1 MRLLSIMSMNVPSTL
16 VATFLLTCLA
26 TTSVAHA
33 QAKGSHQ
40 GAGQRSS
47 QRIQS
52 PPHQVALVELYTSEG
67 CSSCPPAD
75 HWMSA
80 LKTDKRL
87 WTTLVP
93 VAFHVDYW
101 DYIGWPDRFASPEY
115 SSRHRDYHR
124 HAGLRSVYTPGFLV
138 RGEEWRGWFRYP
150 TLNLD
155 KPPAAGV
162 ITIDIAADDKRINAR
177 YDAKSSQ
184 ALELHIAVLGFDIKT
199 DVRAGEND
207 GRVLEHDFVVLGYQR
222 AAMTDNESHHL
233 ASTSMPELVENPQR
247 RALAAWIT
255 RLGHPAPI
263 QAAGGWLTN

>member
-1 MRLLSIMSMNVPSTL
+1 MRLLSIMPMNVPSTL
-16 VATFLLTCLA
+16 VATLLLTCLG
-26 TTSVAHA
+26 TTSVAYA
-33 QAKGSHQ
+33 QNQSQSQ
-40 GAGQRSS
+40 G

-52 PPHQVALVELYTSEG
+52 PAHQVALVELYTAEG

-75 HWMSA
+75 HWMSG

-101 DYIGWPDRFASPEY
+101 DYIGWPDRFASAEY
-115 SSRHRDYHR
+115 SNRHHDYHR

-155 KPPAAGV
+155 KPQAAGV
-162 ITIDIAADDKRINAR
+162 ITIDIAPDNNQINAR

-184 ALELHIAVLGFDIKT
+184 DLEMHIAVLGFDMKT

-207 GRVLEHDFVVLGYQR
+207 GRVLQHDFVVLGYQR
-222 AAMTDNESHHL
+222 AAMKGNESHHL
-233 ASTSMPELVENPQR
+233 ATTSMPEVSENPQR
-247 RALAAWIT
+247 RALAAWVT

-263 QAAGGWLTN
+263 QAAGDWLAN